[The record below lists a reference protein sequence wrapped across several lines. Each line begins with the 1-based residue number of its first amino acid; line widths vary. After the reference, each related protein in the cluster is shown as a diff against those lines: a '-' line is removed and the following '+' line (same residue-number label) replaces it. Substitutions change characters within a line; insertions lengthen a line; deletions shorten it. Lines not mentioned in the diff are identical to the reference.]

1 MARPTKVELL
11 SRFFPEIKEKSSKGD
26 KQAAIAYNTLACEVV
41 LADQLRLYDIGLR
54 KQGAGV
60 LCVRLQRG
68 DRESS
73 YLTAQD
79 LQADRDQAASQ
90 GHTALE
96 SFLSDVLSQIASIDP
111 EQAGLV
117 LLLDNSSAQLF
128 PIPRDFPARGVQAL
142 LEEFAA

>member
-1 MARPTKVELL
+1 MARPTKAELL
-11 SRFFPEIKEKSSKGD
+11 GRFFPEIREKSSKGD

-41 LADQLRLYDIGLR
+41 LADQLRLFDAGR
-54 KQGAGV
+54 AKHGPGV

-73 YLTAQD
+73 YLAASD
-79 LQADRDQAASQ
+79 LQMDLDMAASQ

-96 SFLSDVLSQIASIDP
+96 TFLSDVLSQLSTIDP
-111 EQAGLV
+111 EKAGLV

-128 PIPRDFPARGVQAL
+128 PIPRDYPARGIQSL

>member
-1 MARPTKVELL
+1 MARPTKAELL
-11 SRFFPEIKEKSSKGD
+11 SRFFPEIQEKSSKGD

-41 LADQLRLYDIGLR
+41 LADQLRLFDAGLA
-54 KQGAGV
+54 KHGPGV

-73 YLTAQD
+73 YLPVADIQM
-79 LQADRDQAASQ
+79 DRDLAAGQ

-96 SFLSDVLSQIASIDP
+96 TFLSDVLSQLGSIDP
-111 EQAGLV
+111 ETAGLV

-128 PIPRDFPARGVQAL
+128 PIPRDYPARGIQAL